1 MGDKEW
7 VSELI
12 QEGSGGQKKRKAKQH
27 LSQITNKDERDLN
40 PDETSVMR
48 KHLLIHF
55 RNLVLTHSA
64 HVDTHQTK

>member
-12 QEGSGGQKKRKAKQH
+12 LEWREGGRKAKQQ
-27 LSQITNKDERDLN
+27 LPQTTNKDERDLN
-40 PDETSVMR
+40 PDKTSVIR